1 MSGAWRRCST
11 RSGIASAPHQ
21 LHGRIVASPASDTAA
36 ASCHES
42 HGLLLLAPAERRYIC
57 YGVSMLKLEP
67 AGAGLLMI
75 LALVLVA
82 IGTVFLL
89 GVVGL

>member
-1 MSGAWRRCST
+1 
-11 RSGIASAPHQ
+11 
-21 LHGRIVASPASDTAA
+21 
-36 ASCHES
+36 
-42 HGLLLLAPAERRYIC
+42 LAPAERRYIC